1 MSSLFSTLRL
11 CCGLINLHTLTIDIT
26 TKNKESPLP
35 FTTQTIMNT
44 KITTPSY
51 LAIFD
56 LDETLIAAD
65 SASLWNHFLV
75 EKGLAPVSLLTHEHA
90 MMTAYAKGTLDMTSY
105 MTATLE
111 PLKGK
116 KPHIIKQLV
125 DDFIHE
131 VITPAIYPQ
140 ALDRIEW
147 HRKRGD
153 HILIIS
159 ATGEH
164 LVKPIAA
171 VLGINNVIA
180 INLEQKEGIYTGKT
194 TGILSFKE
202 GKVERLK
209 LWLQQ
214 QNHSYKGSY
223 GYSDSIN
230 DLPLLNFV
238 NKPFAV
244 NPDPMLAMHA
254 QMQEWTIMDWRH
266 ANNILR

>member
-1 MSSLFSTLRL
+1 M
-11 CCGLINLHTLTIDIT
+11 
-26 TKNKESPLP
+26 
-35 FTTQTIMNT
+35 
-44 KITTPSY
+44 PSY

-65 SASLWNHFLV
+65 SARLWNHFLV
-75 EKGLAPVSLLTHEHA
+75 EKGLAPSSLLTHEHA
-90 MMTAYAKGTLDMTSY
+90 MMAAYTKGSLDMDHY
-105 MTATLE
+105 MKTTLE

-116 KPHIIKQLV
+116 TPHTIKQLV
-125 DDFIHE
+125 DEFIHV

-164 LVKPIAA
+164 LVKPIATA
-171 VLGINNVIA
+171 LGIDNVIA
-180 INLEQKEGIYTGKT
+180 IEIEQNQGVYTGKT

-214 QNHSYKGSY
+214 QKHSYKGSY

-230 DLPLLNFV
+230 DLPLLSLV

-244 NPDPMLAMHA
+244 NPDPTLAMHA

-266 ANNILR
+266 DNNILR

>member
-1 MSSLFSTLRL
+1 MS
-11 CCGLINLHTLTIDIT
+11 
-26 TKNKESPLP
+26 
-35 FTTQTIMNT
+35 FTTQTTMNI
-44 KITTPSY
+44 KVAMPFY

-65 SASLWNHFLV
+65 SARLWSHFLV
-75 EKGLAPVSLLTHEHA
+75 KKGLAPLSLLTHEQA
-90 MMTAYAKGTLDMTSY
+90 MIAAYAKGTLDMASY
-105 MTATLE
+105 MTTTLE

-116 KPHIIKQLV
+116 TPHIIKQLV
-125 DDFIHE
+125 DEFIHE

-159 ATGEH
+159 ATSEH

-171 VLGINNVIA
+171 ALGIDDVIA
-180 INLEQKEGIYTGKT
+180 IKVEQNNGVYTGKT

-214 QNHSYKGSY
+214 QKHSYKGSY

-230 DLPLLNFV
+230 DLPLLSLV

-266 ANNILR
+266 DNNILR

>member
-1 MSSLFSTLRL
+1 M
-11 CCGLINLHTLTIDIT
+11 
-26 TKNKESPLP
+26 P
-35 FTTQTIMNT
+35 FTTQTITNSN
-44 KITTPSY
+44 ITMPSY

-65 SASLWNHFLV
+65 TTHLWHHFLV
-75 EKGLAPVSLLTHEHA
+75 EKGLAPPSLLTHENT
-90 MMTAYAKGTLDMTSY
+90 MMAADAKDSLNMSSY
-105 MTATLE
+105 ITTTLE
-111 PLKGK
+111 PLTGK
-116 KPHIIKQLV
+116 SLHTIRHLV
-125 DDFIHE
+125 DDFIRE

-140 ALDRIEW
+140 ALERIEW

-153 HILIIS
+153 HLLIIS

-164 LVKPIAA
+164 LVRPIATF
-171 VLGINNVIA
+171 LGIDDVIA
-180 INLEQKEGIYTGKT
+180 IEIEQNHGVYTGKT

-209 LWLQQ
+209 RWLQQ
-214 QNHSYKGSY
+214 QNHRYKGCY

-244 NPDPMLAMHA
+244 NPDPALAMHA

-266 ANNILR
+266 DNNILR

>member
-1 MSSLFSTLRL
+1 MS
-11 CCGLINLHTLTIDIT
+11 
-26 TKNKESPLP
+26 
-35 FTTQTIMNT
+35 FTTQTITNIETAMPT
-44 KITTPSY
+44 Y

-65 SASLWNHFLV
+65 SARLWNHFLV
-75 EKGLAPVSLLTHEHA
+75 EKGLAPSSLLTHEHA
-90 MMTAYAKGTLDMTSY
+90 MMAAYTKGSLDMDNY
-105 MTATLE
+105 MTITLE

-116 KPHIIKQLV
+116 TPHTIKQLV
-125 DDFIHE
+125 DEFIRV

-164 LVKPIAA
+164 LVKPIATA
-171 VLGINNVIA
+171 LGIDDVIA
-180 INLEQKEGIYTGKT
+180 IEIEQNNGVYTGKT

-214 QNHSYKGSY
+214 QDQYYKGSY

-230 DLPLLNFV
+230 DLPLLSRV

-244 NPDPMLAMHA
+244 NPDPTLAMHA

-266 ANNILR
+266 DNNILR

>member
-1 MSSLFSTLRL
+1 MS
-11 CCGLINLHTLTIDIT
+11 
-26 TKNKESPLP
+26 
-35 FTTQTIMNT
+35 FTTQTITNNN
-44 KITTPSY
+44 ITMPSY

-65 SASLWNHFLV
+65 SARLWSHFLV
-75 EKGLAPVSLLTHEHA
+75 EKGLAPVALLTHETA
-90 MMTAYAKGTLDMTSY
+90 MMTAYAKGTIDMNSY
-105 MTATLE
+105 MTTTLE

-116 KPHIIKQLV
+116 NPNEIKQLV
-125 DDFIHE
+125 DDFIQD
-131 VITPAIYPQ
+131 IIIPAIYPQ
-140 ALDRIEW
+140 ALERIAW

-164 LVKPIAA
+164 LVKPIATA
-171 VLGINNVIA
+171 LGIDDVIA
-180 INLEQKEGIYTGKT
+180 IEVEQNNGVYTGKT
-194 TGILSFKE
+194 AGILSFKE

-214 QNHSYKGSY
+214 QEHSYKGSY

-230 DLPLLNFV
+230 DLPLLSLV

-244 NPDPMLAMHA
+244 NPDPILAMHA

-266 ANNILR
+266 DNNILR

>member
-1 MSSLFSTLRL
+1 MSFTPQ
-11 CCGLINLHTLTIDIT
+11 T
-26 TKNKESPLP
+26 TENIKP
-35 FTTQTIMNT
+35 IMPT
-44 KITTPSY
+44 Y

-65 SASLWNHFLV
+65 SASLWNKFIV
-75 EKGLAPVSLLTHEHA
+75 AKGLAPLSLLTQEHA
-90 MMTAYAKGTLDMTSY
+90 MMTAYSKGTLDMDSY
-105 MTATLE
+105 MTATLA

-116 KPHIIKQLV
+116 SHHQIQPLI
-125 DDFIHE
+125 DEFITDI
-131 VITPAIYPQ
+131 ITPAIYQQ
-140 ALDRIEW
+140 ALERIEW

-171 VLGINNVIA
+171 VLGVKNVIA
-180 INLEQKEGIYTGKT
+180 IHIEQHNGIYTGAT

-209 LWLQQ
+209 IWLQQ
-214 QNHSYKGSY
+214 QNHNYKGSY

-230 DLPLLNFV
+230 DLPLLNLV

-244 NPDPMLAMHA
+244 NPDPTLAMHA
-254 QMQEWTIMDWRH
+254 QMKEWTIMNWRH
-266 ANNILR
+266 ENNILR

>member
-1 MSSLFSTLRL
+1 M
-11 CCGLINLHTLTIDIT
+11 
-26 TKNKESPLP
+26 PL
-35 FTTQTIMNT
+35 TTQA
-44 KITTPSY
+44 TTAIKATMPTY

-65 SASLWNHFLV
+65 SASLWNNFIV
-75 EKGLAPVSLLTHEHA
+75 TKGLAPVSLLAQEQA
-90 MMTAYAKGTLDMTSY
+90 MITAYSKGTLDMDSY
-105 MTATLE
+105 MAATLA

-116 KPHIIKQLV
+116 SQQQIKPLV
-125 DDFIHE
+125 DEFIDNI
-131 VITPAIYPQ
+131 ITPAIYRQ
-140 ALDRIEW
+140 ALERIAW

-171 VLGINNVIA
+171 ALGINNVIA
-180 INLEQKEGIYTGKT
+180 INLEQDHGVYTGAT

-209 LWLQQ
+209 MWLQQ
-214 QNHSYKGSY
+214 QSHTYKGSY
-223 GYSDSIN
+223 GYSDSAN
-230 DLPLLNFV
+230 DLPLLNVV

-244 NPDPMLAMHA
+244 NPDPTLAMHA
-254 QMQEWTIMDWRH
+254 QMNEWTIMDWRH
-266 ANNILR
+266 ENNILR